1 MQGRSDWKR
10 GRFGINTETTL
21 IHRALRGWQSR
32 TGDSV
37 TYFRFQYAES
47 DVHEVYDEATG
58 AGRVFYGRWQLPA
71 LHVTHVESGNS
82 DPRDSGL
89 YVTDTLRV
97 VLEYDQLVKFG
108 LTEMDIRHGSFQ
120 RDRIAYD
127 NALYAVQRVNIL
139 GQIRRRDVVVV
150 IEAQQLQNDELVND
164 PQFSQYLTDPTELPA
179 VTPEL
184 MAQTVITPEEG
195 ESDDPYS
202 S

>member
-1 MQGRSDWKR
+1 MQGRADWKR
-10 GRFGINTETTL
+10 GRFGVNTETTL
-21 IHRALRGWQSR
+21 IHRALRGWQAR

-37 TYFRFQYAES
+37 TYFRFQHGES
-47 DVHEVYDEATG
+47 EMHDVYDEATG

-71 LHVTHVESGNS
+71 LHVTHVESANT

-108 LTEMDIRHGSFQ
+108 LTEMDIKHGSFQ

-127 NALYAVQRVNIL
+127 NALYAVQRVNVL
-139 GQIRRRDVVVV
+139 GQIRRRDIVVA
-150 IEAQQLQNDELVND
+150 IEADQIQNDELVND
-164 PQFSQYLTDPTELPA
+164 PQFAQYLTDPTELPA

-184 MAQTVITPEEG
+184 LAQTVSPPEG
-195 ESDDPYS
+195 ADDDPYA
-202 S
+202 